1 MKRTNIILLITA
13 IALGYLVYRQT
24 RKTALPTANGSTPS
38 TNSGDP
44 FSMTIEEKKKAIQD
58 WINGNRTDSP
68 TTLIK
73 LNDSISL
80 MNDEELTVIYIYI
93 FDYFARNVLLEP
105 NTPIYSQFEMV
116 NGKYRIF

>member
-1 MKRTNIILLITA
+1 MKKSNIILLIGA

-24 RKTALPTANGSTPS
+24 RKPALPTANGSTPS

-44 FSMTIEEKKKAIQD
+44 SSMTIEEKKKAIQD

-73 LNDSISL
+73 LNDAISL

-93 FDYFARNVLLEP
+93 FDYFARNVLLETNNP
-105 NTPIYSQFEMV
+105 LYSKFEMV